1 MSRGLNLLS
10 LQSKLKFAVE
20 ARAAPCC
27 THTVPDLI
35 PGLLSPFLILL
46 QQRQVVRRLLFISM
60 SQDKSRKVRTKCE
73 HVELKCKHSSVQ

>member
-27 THTVPDLI
+27 THTAPDLI
-35 PGLLSPFLILL
+35 PGLLSLFNITTAEAGC
-46 QQRQVVRRLLFISM
+46 QMVVIHQHEPGHEQES
-60 SQDKSRKVRTKCE
+60 
-73 HVELKCKHSSVQ
+73 